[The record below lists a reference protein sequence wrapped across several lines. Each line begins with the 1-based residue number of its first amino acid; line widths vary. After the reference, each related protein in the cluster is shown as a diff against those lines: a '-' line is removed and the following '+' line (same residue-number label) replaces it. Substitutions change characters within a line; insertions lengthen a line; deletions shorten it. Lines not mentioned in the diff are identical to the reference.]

1 MARGQV
7 TGEAGRDCLIVYM
20 VMKCAGFLPSYMT
33 AIGAWQETRKG
44 SAVATVF
51 VLLLTHQVRR
61 GGPLPQQAGGGRL
74 DGQRP
79 RPRQHAAGDGGRD
92 LSSAVPASAAQGRV
106 DQLLTRRAT
115 QSAISSFNI
124 IILMY

>member
-51 VLLLTHQVRR
+51 ETVLLLTHLTRYGQVVPFPSRR
-61 GGPLPQQAGGGRL
+61 VAGAWTGSGPARANMLREMEAGTC
-74 DGQRP
+74 
-79 RPRQHAAGDGGRD
+79 PRQCRPPQHRD
-92 LSSAVPASAAQGRV
+92 EW
-106 DQLLTRRAT
+106 T
-115 QSAISSFNI
+115 NC
-124 IILMY
+124 